1 MLVSLFTKLHLHT
14 AVKKAL
20 QLRLHTPAELPLRLL
35 KGAHFLRRNAASLAP
50 ACAVASTEPLDI
62 ARLSMEGPVFV
73 KCRGERQL
81 KGTLHAYDVHLNLV
95 LADAEETV
103 TVVDETTNKLSVSS
117 TQALKPVH
125 FCEN

>member
-1 MLVSLFTKLHLHT
+1 MKT
-14 AVKKAL
+14 AQVL
-20 QLRLHTPAELPLRLL
+20 Q
-35 KGAHFLRRNAASLAP
+35 
-50 ACAVASTEPLDI
+50 EPLDI

-103 TVVDETTNKLSVSS
+103 TVVDETTNKLSKTVRKMPLIFVRGDAVVLLSPLE
-117 TQALKPVH
+117 A
-125 FCEN
+125 